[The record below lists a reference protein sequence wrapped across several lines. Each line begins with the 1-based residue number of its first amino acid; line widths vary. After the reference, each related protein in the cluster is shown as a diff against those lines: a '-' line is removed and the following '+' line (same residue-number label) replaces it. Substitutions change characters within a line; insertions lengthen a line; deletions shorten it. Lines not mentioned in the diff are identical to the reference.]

1 MKMIQKANLEK
12 TIEIYKFMEED
23 FPKSEIPDYENFLK
37 LTERNIHN
45 VYVYKEKEQDIAY
58 FITME
63 KDKKVLITHLAVIK
77 NYRGKGVGKRFIEE
91 IKDFLSNKRV
101 MILEVESEKN
111 AKNEQELAII
121 EKRLRYYYNAGFKKC
136 EGIEYRLFNMDY
148 YIFTY
153 SKLDKKISNYLL
165 KNNPFLEMLCLSD
178 KFPVLNG
185 RYRCKKII

>member
-1 MKMIQKANLEK
+1 MIQKANLEK

-45 VYVYKEKEQDIAY
+45 VYVYKENEQDIAY

-63 KDKKVLITHLAVIK
+63 KDEKVLITHLAVIK
-77 NYRGKGVGKRFIEE
+77 NYRGKRFIEE

-101 MILEVESEKN
+101 IILEVESEKN

-148 YIFTY
+148 YILTY
-153 SKLDKKISNYLL
+153 SKLDKKISNEEL
-165 KNNPFLEMLCLSD
+165 KQTIENIYDGL
-178 KFPVLNG
+178 FP
-185 RYRCKKII
+185 KKNLIINMEEDI